1 MRRLYHL
8 VQRAKTHDSEST
20 QEIIHRFN
28 PKIKQTSRFT
38 KNFERE
44 DLEQELRIRIVKAV
58 DKFKTDETPGF
69 REFVSHLS
77 DQQRNDQ

>member
-8 VQRAKTHDSEST
+8 VQHAKTNDSEST
-20 QEIIHRFN
+20 KEIIHRFD

-38 KNFERE
+38 GKFERE

-58 DKFKTDETPGF
+58 DKFKTDDTPGF
-69 REFVSHLS
+69 REFISHLS
-77 DQQRNDQ
+77 EQNSNQ